1 MVRVLSCYHFRGQRI
16 GRCDEASAVAV
27 AGQSVVVAIEDN
39 INVYVAGHGFQTPES
54 DLTTCD
60 TGFGVQFYQSI
71 PEIGIPISFSQL
83 EKCAGEERRVDSSA
97 GEQRSGSCSSS
108 VSSIESDTEIK
119 LSHSFSTVDL
129 VQSLS
134 YNKKGNYLLCL
145 ECRDAENGESKSS
158 SIRVYFHWNKK
169 YDALPMRTRIAGV
182 SPSANDLEK
191 MVLTMVEIPLTSPA
205 TAVASCSISG
215 HLASLSAESII
226 NIFSFRIKEV
236 SGRGKMQYPDF
247 DRICAVEVPGCS
259 LENLSFTGNFIS
271 CAGVGKVHVL
281 KVHKSEKAWSPSLVA
296 ADKYDLANLKHTARS
311 KVRVDSPRLAR
322 VNKSKQNFDYSNKV
336 TYDPNDE
343 SVTVHLPSITR
354 ANRKRA
360 GNTAIAEEYG
370 GEIGSNKC
378 KVIYMSSVS
387 GVTVEDVLRLSLPQS
402 TSGTSISNE
411 RFMETRLY
419 PVRTGDFL
427 GGVTLIVGLPKE
439 AMMYHLPTKQG
450 CHPVRIANYAFTAPL
465 VTFTF
470 DSLFFHALTES
481 GLETYTSR
489 SLYYSLQDYEGFERY
504 KNACP
509 LKNERPCLVGI
520 RPFVKVRFMAANESL
535 ICLLACPIP
544 STSSQPTFSP
554 PLSPS
559 NTLLQDERSWTIYS
573 LELPDI
579 DLLHEDTMR
588 VAKSQENQSDTYFTL
603 LCELHLMLRT
613 HINSAPDESL
623 YYMPRYR
630 TLCKSI
636 GLEYLKVSS
645 SLAAESNGVSSPIN
659 VNQSCFGLSSSS
671 EELLELG
678 VTYLCMANMD
688 IQQIFTLENS
698 ALVQEPQYIAG
709 TVRLID
715 VLLSSIC
722 ARNDDKHNFSPALS
736 SSIVDFLSR
745 NSPDT
750 LVDLVIKIHFLRENN
765 STRLVEILQ
774 DVSKL
779 RGCSG
784 KETIALILTL
794 IAAGG
799 IELNVRSQIRDLLD
813 KVNSEDLS
821 TFLQL
826 QLILDRSAKHV
837 ALTDVTI
844 CLTAVNSDIP
854 TVILSDAMRH
864 QEVTVSEVML
874 AFAKAVN
881 LNSESQVQR
890 SLAKALRVILESY
903 FADKISS
910 SDTPR
915 KQGGAELNVVN
926 VAFSEDERHAALA
939 LVRSYLSDISLSPT
953 NTLKKSSTGDNNFS
967 ADPPPATEGSSIS
980 QENPNAEHQKTS
992 KDNESSVSE
1001 HVVDKTDIIT
1011 RNQIFGKIP
1020 SFVNF
1025 LLSVETPGGSMTPV
1039 STSFSPSLFSNV
1051 ENMDSY
1057 IRLLSLLSSPCSK
1070 IEGVKDSVLNFVY
1083 NNSSS
1088 VKSTPLQ
1095 LVLQM
1100 FCEPVETA
1108 VSILISR
1115 QPTTVLLYAKEMFGK
1130 STSKWKTLVT
1140 QLKKRINLN
1149 PTTPDADMFSTIIES
1164 VYLHLA
1170 NTLTLTE
1177 LEEVLEKGSDD
1188 AAKFRSTCKRVEL
1201 ANSYASMVIQISTDY
1216 LQNKQ

>member
-1 MVRVLSCYHFRGQRI
+1 RI

-27 AGQSVVVAIEDN
+27 AGQSVVVAIEDS
-39 INVYVAGHGFQTPES
+39 INVYVAGHSFQTPES

-60 TGFGVQFYQSI
+60 TGFGGQFYHSI
-71 PEIGIPISFSQL
+71 PEIGVPISFAQL
-83 EKCAGEERRVDSSA
+83 EKSLSDERRVDSSTS
-97 GEQRSGSCSSS
+97 EQPQSGSCSSS

-169 YDALPMRTRIAGV
+169 YDAMPMRTRIAGV

-191 MVLTMVEIPLTSPA
+191 LVLTMVELPLTSPA
-205 TAVASCSISG
+205 TAVASCNISG
-215 HLASLSAESII
+215 HLASLSAESVI

-247 DRICAVEVPGCS
+247 DRLCTVEVPGCS
-259 LENLSFTGNFIS
+259 LESLSFMANFIS
-271 CAGVGKVHVL
+271 CSGGGKVHVL
-281 KVHKSEKAWSPSLVA
+281 KVYKSEKAWSPSMVT
-296 ADKYDLANLKHTARS
+296 ADKYDLANLKNTARN
-311 KVRVDSPRLAR
+311 KARIDSPRLAR
-322 VNKSKQNFDYSNKV
+322 VNKAKQNFDYSNKV

-360 GNTAIAEEYG
+360 GNTVIAEEYT
-370 GEIGSNKC
+370 GEISSNKS
-378 KVIYMSSVS
+378 KIIYMSSAS
-387 GVTVEDVLRLSLPQS
+387 GVTVEDVLRLSLPQT
-402 TSGTSISNE
+402 TSGSSLSHD
-411 RFMETRLY
+411 RFTDTKLY
-419 PVRTGDFL
+419 PVRIGDCL
-427 GGVTLIVGLPKE
+427 GGVTLIVGLTKE
-439 AMMYHLPTKQG
+439 AMMYHLPTKDG
-450 CHPVRIANYAFTAPL
+450 CHPIRIANYAFTAPL

-481 GLETYTSR
+481 GLETYTGR

-535 ICLLACPIP
+535 ICLLACPTP
-544 STSSQPTFSP
+544 MGTTVSSQPTFSP

-559 NTLLQDERSWTIYS
+559 AVLSQDERSWTIYS

-588 VAKSQENQSDTYFTL
+588 VAKSQENQSDTYVTL
-603 LCELHLMLRT
+603 LCELHLMLRA
-613 HINSAPDESL
+613 HINSTPDESL

-630 TLCKSI
+630 NLCKSI
-636 GLEYLKVSS
+636 GLEHLKVFST
-645 SLAAESNGVSSPIN
+645 LTAESTEGNKLGTAPQIAA
-659 VNQSCFGLSSSS
+659 NQSCFGLSTSD
-671 EELLELG
+671 ELLELG
-678 VTYLCMANMD
+678 VTYLCMAGLD
-688 IQQIFTLENS
+688 IQQIFALENS
-698 ALVQEPQYIAG
+698 TLIQDPQYIAG

-715 VLLSSIC
+715 VLLSSYC
-722 ARNDDKHNFSPALS
+722 AKNDDKHNFSPALS

-745 NSPDT
+745 NSTET
-750 LVDLVIKIHFLRENN
+750 LVDLVIKVPFLRENN

-774 DVSKL
+774 DVAAT

-784 KETIALILTL
+784 KETIALVLTL

-799 IELNVRSQIRDLLD
+799 IESNIRSQIRDLLD

-826 QLILDRSAKHV
+826 QLILDRGAKHV

-844 CLTAVNSDIP
+844 CLTAVNSDLP
-854 TVILSDAMRH
+854 TVILSEAIRN

-910 SDTPR
+910 RSDSSR
-915 KQGGAELNVVN
+915 KLGATELPTN

-953 NTLKKSSTGDNNFS
+953 NTLMKSSAGDSNFTAEAS
-967 ADPPPATEGSSIS
+967 SDGSHENSNVENMKAS
-980 QENPNAEHQKTS
+980 QENEAAIPENII
-992 KDNESSVSE
+992 
-1001 HVVDKTDIIT
+1001 DKADIIA

-1039 STSFSPSLFSNV
+1039 STSFSPSLFSNL

-1057 IRLLSLLSSPCSK
+1057 IRLLSLLSSPCGK
-1070 IEGVKDSVLNFVY
+1070 IDGVKDSVLNFVY
-1083 NNSSS
+1083 NSSSS

-1130 STSKWKTLVT
+1130 STLKWKTLVT

-1170 NTLTLTE
+1170 NTLSLTE

-1188 AAKFRSTCKRVEL
+1188 VAKFRSTCKRVEL